1 MIPSVLNSPDLI
13 KAKNKSFHSATS
25 ASNQYLMP
33 MFTPSPLELK
43 QIGCWMPDTAWQV
56 AESNIWLLDTTQLII
71 WHSLGEIGRPV
82 ALTQTWILLTQIK
95 PSWSPRQV
103 LRKQITNACCCR
115 LQCSWFF
122 PKCSETKESNLVS
135 ERSHVMAR
143 RRHVAVKT
151 RHFTP
156 SSCLYHQ
163 QRSSGSYRDTRPPHF
178 AISPGAVS
186 LRICR

>member
-13 KAKNKSFHSATS
+13 KAKNKPFHSATS

-33 MFTPSPLELK
+33 IFTPSPLELK
-43 QIGCWMPDTAWQV
+43 QIGCWMPDTAWQA

-71 WHSLGEIGRPV
+71 WHSLGEIGRPA

-95 PSWSPRQV
+95 PSWSTRQV

-122 PKCSETKESNLVS
+122 PKCSETKESNLVREWS
-135 ERSHVMAR
+135 RVMTT

-151 RHFTP
+151 HHFTL
-156 SSCLYHQ
+156 SSHLYPQ
-163 QRSSGSYRDTRPPHF
+163 QRSSGWCRDTRGTF
-178 AISPGAVS
+178 YNITRSCLS
-186 LRICR
+186 